1 MIIKQDVKKVIEDL
15 KQGKVIA
22 IKTDTVYG
30 LICDANN
37 IDSCDKIYRIKKRE
51 KRKPLAIF
59 IKNIDELKK
68 YVVESELSKE
78 LVNLIKK
85 YWPGPLTIILKKKKD
100 VLEHITEGTDNI
112 GIRIPNDRFLLEIL
126 NNIDFPL
133 AQTSCNISGESEYKN
148 VTEIENKLGSKVDLI
163 VDGGEINDSK
173 ASTIIMV
180 IDNKIEVIRE
190 GTIKINV

>member
-1 MIIKQDVKKVIEDL
+1 MIIKQDIKKVIEDL

-37 IDSCDKIYRIKKRE
+37 IDACDKIYRIKKRE

-59 IKNIDELKK
+59 VKNIDELKK
-68 YVVESELSKE
+68 FVVESELSKE
-78 LVNLIKK
+78 LVNLIEK

-100 VLEHITEGTDNI
+100 VLEHITEGTDSI

-148 VTEIENKLGSKVDLI
+148 VTEIENKLGLKVDLI

-190 GTIKINV
+190 GTIKINE

>member
-1 MIIKQDVKKVIEDL
+1 MIIKRDIKKVIEDL

-37 IDSCDKIYRIKKRE
+37 IDACDKIYRIKKRE

-59 IKNIDELKK
+59 VKNIDELKK
-68 YVVESELSKE
+68 YVVESELSKD
-78 LVNLIKK
+78 LVKLIEK
-85 YWPGPLTIILKKKKD
+85 YWPGPLTIIFKKKKD
-100 VLEHITEGTDNI
+100 VLEYITEGTDNI

-190 GTIKINV
+190 GTIKINE